1 MTVGIQ
7 RAYRPLTWPNAVQ
20 SGLPAVWRTAPPRS
34 RQGEARAWP
43 ADLRGGS
50 AIRLSSDHVQKR
62 DAPEFAHTFGMIK
75 EPGARPLVC
84 PQVRASARTRAQD
97 FVRTHKVA
105 RADAQAHRRARHP
118 A

>member
-62 DAPEFAHTFGMIK
+62 DAPEVSPTFGMIK
-75 EPGARPLVC
+75 EPGAPPLVC
-84 PQVRASARTRAQD
+84 PQGRASARARAHN
-97 FVRTHKVA
+97 FVLNPQVA
-105 RADAQAHRRARHP
+105 RA
-118 A
+118 